1 MPQSKRKSKRR
12 LSKQPHK
19 VMSSKNS
26 KSLRH
31 TLTKKTN
38 FSIKDLETQLKSQM
52 KVQEYALQSENLEMY
67 AYANKIIII
76 MFLQLLADGSKK
88 AVQLANEYSEKT
100 GIEIDESSLKRQL
113 NKLPTV
119 KSTVKTA
126 QESFHE
132 PPKTSMA
139 AAWKWN

>member
-1 MPQSKRKSKRR
+1 MPQSKRKSRR
-12 LSKQPHK
+12 KVSKQQHK

-31 TLTKKTN
+31 TLTKKSN

-52 KVQEYALQSENLEMY
+52 NVREYALQSENLEMY

-76 MFLQLLADGSKK
+76 MFLQLLANGSKK
-88 AVQLANEYSEKT
+88 AIQIANEYSEKT
-100 GIEIDESSLKRQL
+100 GIKIDEESLKRQL

-126 QESFHE
+126 QESFHT
-132 PPKTSMA
+132 PTLATSA
-139 AAWKWN
+139 GFLRN